1 MKKCV
6 TMKITEQN
14 AEATA
19 SVVNGDV
26 PTTKSQD
33 VERYLITT
41 SKMEEVL
48 YSTVLCIRVCVYV
61 CVYVFRLLRYVN
73 RF

>member
-6 TMKITEQN
+6 TMKITEQD

-26 PTTKSQD
+26 PATKSQD
-33 VERYLITT
+33 VERYFL
-41 SKMEEVL
+41 VPQ
-48 YSTVLCIRVCVYV
+48 
-61 CVYVFRLLRYVN
+61 VF
-73 RF
+73 